1 MLSKSSTTEFH
12 SQHSEII
19 FKSINLKK
27 IVIEEPLPR
36 KIILLIQCRNGL
48 VFEFPAPP
56 FHALMS
62 RLMSSLILWSG
73 SVVCSHSFPFLIIL
87 HMLQVPSIKLSQS
100 HEAHRVL
107 ISYCLFKRAFIAD
120 VSFFLFP
127 FFLKKKVC
135 VSTQVCSQHAVAYV
149 EVRTNLQN
157 PILFFYRVSSCD
169 QTPVTRPGGSCL
181 SLLSHLDSQLSF
193 PFSW

>member
-36 KIILLIQCRNGL
+36 KIILLIQCRIEL

-73 SVVCSHSFPFLIIL
+73 SVVCSHSFPCLIIL

-120 VSFFLFP
+120 VSFFYFP
-127 FFLKKKVC
+127 FFKKKCVC
-135 VSTQVCSQHAVAYV
+135 LHKWVHRHAVAYV
-149 EVRTNLQN
+149 EVRTNLQH
-157 PILFFYRVSSCD
+157 PVLFLYLVGSCD
-169 QTPVTRPGGSCL
+169 QAPVTRPGGAAFLC
-181 SLLSHLDSQLSF
+181 
-193 PFSW
+193 

>member
-1 MLSKSSTTEFH
+1 MDWFFFGIFWGQGAGNGTQESLKLCMLSKSSTTEFR

-36 KIILLIQCRNGL
+36 KIILLIQCRNEL

-73 SVVCSHSFPFLIIL
+73 SVVCSHSFPCLIIL
-87 HMLQVPSIKLSQS
+87 HMLQVPSIKLS
-100 HEAHRVL
+100 
-107 ISYCLFKRAFIAD
+107 
-120 VSFFLFP
+120 
-127 FFLKKKVC
+127 
-135 VSTQVCSQHAVAYV
+135 
-149 EVRTNLQN
+149 
-157 PILFFYRVSSCD
+157 
-169 QTPVTRPGGSCL
+169 
-181 SLLSHLDSQLSF
+181 
-193 PFSW
+193 

>member
-1 MLSKSSTTEFH
+1 MLSKSSTTEFR

-36 KIILLIQCRNGL
+36 KIILLIQCRNEL

-62 RLMSSLILWSG
+62 RLMSSLLF
-73 SVVCSHSFPFLIIL
+73 VVCSHSFPCLIIL

-120 VSFFLFP
+120 VSFF
-127 FFLKKKVC
+127 FFFKKSVC
-135 VSTQVCSQHAVAYV
+135 VYTSMYIGMRQPMWKSGQTCSTQFFSSTLWVLAIK
-149 EVRTNLQN
+149 LQS
-157 PILFFYRVSSCD
+157 PDLEAAAFLC
-169 QTPVTRPGGSCL
+169 
-181 SLLSHLDSQLSF
+181 
-193 PFSW
+193 